1 MGDASVVI
9 RRVDAHH
16 HVWDI
21 LAVSDQPWMVPDT
34 VAPIRRSFGIDE
46 FAAEVRGNGVD
57 SSVVVQTIAGI
68 TETEELLEL
77 AAASTLVA
85 GVVGWVD
92 VGAADVGDQ
101 LDRLLARP
109 SGSWLVGI
117 RSLAEYQPDPA
128 WLARSAVLA
137 GLREV
142 ARRGLCIDL
151 LVLPHQ
157 LNAAVTATREVTEG
171 RFVLDHLAK
180 PQIAAG
186 VFQPWARELS
196 ELAQRENVSAKFSG
210 LVTEANWS
218 TWTPSEIR
226 PYVDHAL
233 SVFGPDRLIFGS
245 DWPVCTLAASY
256 RRIVD
261 LAEDLIGHLS
271 SDEQVS
277 VFSSNAS
284 KIYELDIAGRGTS

>member
-1 MGDASVVI
+1 MGDATVVI

-16 HVWDI
+16 HVWDL
-21 LAVSDQPWMVPDT
+21 LAVRDQPWMVPDT

-46 FAAEVRGNGVD
+46 FAAEARRNGVD

-92 VGAADVGDQ
+92 VGAPDVGDQ

-117 RSLAEYQPDPA
+117 RSLAEYEPDPA
-128 WLARSAVLA
+128 WLARPAVLA

-142 ARRGLCIDL
+142 AQRDLCNDL

-157 LNAAVTATREVTEG
+157 LSAAVTATREVTEG

-180 PQIAAG
+180 PPIAAG
-186 VFQPWARELS
+186 EWQPWAGELS
-196 ELAQRENVSAKFSG
+196 ALARNDNVSAKISG
-210 LVTEANWS
+210 LVTEADWS
-218 TWTPSEIR
+218 AWTPASVR

-233 SVFGPDRLIFGS
+233 SVFGADRLIFGS

-256 RRIVD
+256 GRIVD
-261 LAEDLIGHLS
+261 LADQFIEELS
-271 SDEQVS
+271 TDEQAAVLS
-277 VFSSNAS
+277 ANAT
-284 KIYELDIAGRGTS
+284 KIYSLDNAARGTR

>member
-1 MGDASVVI
+1 MS
-9 RRVDAHH
+9 RVDAHH

-21 LAVSDQPWMVPDT
+21 VAVRDQPWMVPDT
-34 VAPIRRSFGIDE
+34 IEPIRRSFGIDE
-46 FAAEVRGNGVD
+46 FAAEAASNGIEA
-57 SSVVVQTIAGI
+57 SVVVQTVAGVA
-68 TETEELLEL
+68 ETEELLDL
-77 AAASTLVA
+77 AAASNLVA

-92 VGAADVGDQ
+92 VEAPDVGDQ

-109 SGSWLVGI
+109 SGSWLLGI

-128 WLARSAVLA
+128 WLARPAVLA
-137 GLREV
+137 GLGKV
-142 ARRGLCIDL
+142 ARRGLSNDL

-157 LNAAVTATREVTEG
+157 LDAAVAAAREVTES

-180 PQIAAG
+180 PQIAGG

-196 ELAQRENVSAKFSG
+196 ELAQHENVMAKISG

-218 TWTPSEIR
+218 TWTPSDIR

-233 SVFGPDRLIFGS
+233 SAFGPDRLIFGS

-261 LAEDLIGHLS
+261 LAIDLLGELS
-271 SDEQVS
+271 TDEHGA
-277 VFSSNAS
+277 VFGGNAT
-284 KIYELDIAGRGTS
+284 KIYQLDNVGRSA

>member
-1 MGDASVVI
+1 VS

-21 LAVSDQPWMVPDT
+21 AAVRDQPWMAPDT
-34 VAPIRRSFGIDE
+34 IAPIRRSFSIDE
-46 FAAEVRGNGVD
+46 FAAEALSHGVD
-57 SSVVVQTIAGI
+57 SSVVVQTVAGI
-68 TETEELLEL
+68 TETEELLDL
-77 AAASTLVA
+77 AAVSTLVA

-92 VGAADVGDQ
+92 VEAPDVGDQ
-101 LDRLLARP
+101 LDLLLARP

-128 WLARSAVLA
+128 WLARPAVLS

-142 ARRGLCIDL
+142 ARRGLCNDL
-151 LVLPHQ
+151 LVISHQ
-157 LNAAVTATREVTEG
+157 LNAAVTATREVRDG

-196 ELAQRENVSAKFSG
+196 ELAQQENVMAKISG

-218 TWTPSEIR
+218 TWAPSDIR

-233 SVFGPDRLIFGS
+233 SAFGPDRLIFGT

-256 RRIVD
+256 RGIVD
-261 LAEDLIGHLS
+261 LAEQFVGTLS
-271 SDEQVS
+271 IDEQAA
-277 VFSSNAS
+277 VFGANATKTYS
-284 KIYELDIAGRGTS
+284 LEGPS

>member
-1 MGDASVVI
+1 MGDTSVVI

-16 HVWDI
+16 HVWD
-21 LAVSDQPWMVPDT
+21 LVAVREQPWMVPDT
-34 VAPIRRSFGIDE
+34 MAPIRRSFGIDE
-46 FAAEVRGNGVD
+46 YAAEAQSNGIER
-57 SSVVVQTIAGI
+57 SVVVQTVADI
-68 TETEELLEL
+68 TETEELLDL
-77 AAASTLVA
+77 AAGSTLVA

-92 VGAADVGDQ
+92 LDAPDVGEQ

-117 RSLAEYQPDPA
+117 RSLMQYEPDPA
-128 WLARSAVLA
+128 WLARPAVLA

-142 ARRGLCIDL
+142 AQRDLCNDI

-157 LNAAVTATREVTEG
+157 LDAVVAVTREVPES

-180 PQIAAG
+180 PPIATSTR
-186 VFQPWARELS
+186 QPWARELS
-196 ELAQRENVSAKFSG
+196 ALAKNGNVSAKISG
-210 LVTEANWS
+210 LVTEADWS
-218 TWTPSEIR
+218 TWTPSDIR

-233 SVFGPDRLIFGS
+233 SVFGPDRLIFGT

-261 LAEDLIGHLS
+261 LADQFIRELS
-271 SDEQVS
+271 PDEQAAVLGA
-277 VFSSNAS
+277 NATKVYS
-284 KIYELDIAGRGTS
+284 LQGEA

>member
-1 MGDASVVI
+1 MGYARVVT
-9 RRVDAHH
+9 RRIDAHH
-16 HVWDI
+16 HVWD
-21 LAVSDQPWMVPDT
+21 LAVRDQPWMVGDAM
-34 VAPIRRSFGIDE
+34 APVRRSFGIDE
-46 FAAEVRGNGVD
+46 FAAEARSNGVD
-57 SSVVVQTIAGI
+57 LSVLVQTVADV

-101 LDRLLARP
+101 LDRLVAQP

-117 RSLAEYQPDPA
+117 RSPAEYEPDPA
-128 WLARSAVLA
+128 WLARPAVLA

-151 LVLPHQ
+151 LVRPHQ
-157 LNAAVTATREVTEG
+157 LSAAVTATREVTEG

-180 PQIAAG
+180 PPIAAG
-186 VFQPWARELS
+186 GWQPWAGELS
-196 ELAQRENVSAKFSG
+196 ALARNDNVSAKISG
-210 LVTEANWS
+210 LVTEADWS
-218 TWTPSEIR
+218 AWTPEGVR

-233 SVFGPDRLIFGS
+233 SVFGPDRVIFGS

-261 LAEDLIGHLS
+261 LADQFIKELS
-271 SDEQVS
+271 AEEQAAVLS
-277 VFSSNAS
+277 ANAT
-284 KIYELDIAGRGTS
+284 KIYALDDAVRGKG

>member
-1 MGDASVVI
+1 MS

-21 LAVSDQPWMVPDT
+21 AAVRDQPWMAPDT
-34 VAPIRRSFGIDE
+34 IAPIRRSFSIDE
-46 FAAEVRGNGVD
+46 FAAEALSHGVD
-57 SSVVVQTIAGI
+57 SSVVVQTVAGI
-68 TETEELLEL
+68 TETEELLDL
-77 AAASTLVA
+77 AAVSTLVA

-92 VGAADVGDQ
+92 VEAPDVGDQ
-101 LDRLLARP
+101 LDLLLARP

-128 WLARSAVLA
+128 WLARPAVLS

-142 ARRGLCIDL
+142 ARRGLCNDL
-151 LVLPHQ
+151 LVIPHQ
-157 LNAAVTATREVTEG
+157 LNAAVTATREVRDG

-196 ELAQRENVSAKFSG
+196 ELAQQENVMAKISG

-218 TWTPSEIR
+218 TWAPSDIR

-233 SVFGPDRLIFGS
+233 SAFGPDRLIFGT

-256 RRIVD
+256 RGIVD
-261 LAEDLIGHLS
+261 LAEQFVGTLS
-271 SDEQVS
+271 IDEQAA
-277 VFSSNAS
+277 VFGANATKTYS
-284 KIYELDIAGRGTS
+284 LEGPS

>member
-1 MGDASVVI
+1 MGDATVVI

-16 HVWDI
+16 HVWDL
-21 LAVSDQPWMVPDT
+21 LAVRDQPWMVPDA

-46 FAAEVRGNGVD
+46 FAAVARCNGVD

-92 VGAADVGDQ
+92 VGAPDVGDQ

-117 RSLAEYQPDPA
+117 RSLAEYEPDPA
-128 WLARSAVLA
+128 WLARPAVLA

-142 ARRGLCIDL
+142 AQRGLCNDL

-157 LNAAVTATREVTEG
+157 LSAAVTATREVTEG
-171 RFVLDHLAK
+171 RFVLDHLSK
-180 PQIAAG
+180 PPIAAG
-186 VFQPWARELS
+186 EWQPWAGELS
-196 ELAQRENVSAKFSG
+196 ALARNDNVSAKISG
-210 LVTEANWS
+210 LVTEADWS
-218 TWTPSEIR
+218 AWTPGGVR

-233 SVFGPDRLIFGS
+233 
-245 DWPVCTLAASY
+245 
-256 RRIVD
+256 
-261 LAEDLIGHLS
+261 
-271 SDEQVS
+271 
-277 VFSSNAS
+277 
-284 KIYELDIAGRGTS
+284 

>member
-1 MGDASVVI
+1 MGDATAVI
-9 RRVDAHH
+9 RRIDAHQ
-16 HVWDI
+16 HVWD
-21 LAVSDQPWMVPDT
+21 LAVRDQPWMVAD
-34 VAPIRRSFGIDE
+34 AMASIRRSFGIDE
-46 FAAEVRGNGVD
+46 FAAEATSNGVGA
-57 SSVVVQTIAGI
+57 SVVVQTVADI
-68 TETEELLEL
+68 TETEELLDL

-92 VGAADVGDQ
+92 VGASDVGDQ

-117 RSLAEYQPDPA
+117 RSPVEYEPDPA
-128 WLARSAVLA
+128 WLARPAVLA

-142 ARRGLCIDL
+142 ARRGLCNDL

-157 LNAAVTATREVTEG
+157 LSAAVVVTAKVTES

-180 PQIAAG
+180 PPIAAG
-186 VFQPWARELS
+186 EWQPWADDLS
-196 ELAQRENVSAKFSG
+196 ALARNGNVSAKISG

-218 TWTPSEIR
+218 TWTPSDIR

-233 SVFGPDRLIFGS
+233 SAFGPDRLVFGS

-256 RRIVD
+256 GRIVD
-261 LAEDLIGHLS
+261 LASQFIEELS
-271 SDEQVS
+271 TDEQAAVLS
-277 VFSSNAS
+277 ANATR
-284 KIYELDIAGRGTS
+284 IYSLDNAGRGTR

>member
-1 MGDASVVI
+1 MGYATVVI

-16 HVWDI
+16 HVWDL
-21 LAVSDQPWMVPDT
+21 LAVRDQPWMVPDT
-34 VAPIRRSFGIDE
+34 MAPIRRSFGIDE
-46 FAAEVRGNGVD
+46 FAAEARGNGVD

-92 VGAADVGDQ
+92 VGAPDVGDQ

-128 WLARSAVLA
+128 WLARPAVLA

-142 ARRGLCIDL
+142 ARRGLCNDL

-157 LNAAVTATREVTEG
+157 LSAAVTATREVTEG

-180 PQIAAG
+180 PPIAAG
-186 VFQPWARELS
+186 EWQPWAGELS
-196 ELAQRENVSAKFSG
+196 ALARNDNVSAKISG
-210 LVTEANWS
+210 LVTEADWS
-218 TWTPSEIR
+218 AWTPGGVR

-233 SVFGPDRLIFGS
+233 SVFGPDRVIFGS

-256 RRIVD
+256 GRIVD
-261 LAEDLIGHLS
+261 LADQFIEELS
-271 SDEQVS
+271 TDEQAAVLS
-277 VFSSNAS
+277 ANAT
-284 KIYELDIAGRGTS
+284 KIYSLGNAGRGTP

>member
-1 MGDASVVI
+1 MGRATAVSH
-9 RRVDAHH
+9 RVDAHH

-21 LAVSDQPWMVPDT
+21 LAVRDQPWMASDT
-34 VAPIRRSFGIDE
+34 IEPIRRSFGIDE
-46 FAAEVRGNGVD
+46 FATEAASNGIEA
-57 SSVVVQTIAGI
+57 SVVVQTVAGV
-68 TETEELLEL
+68 TETEELLDL

-92 VGAADVGDQ
+92 VEAPDVGDQ

-109 SGSWLVGI
+109 SGSWLLGI

-128 WLARSAVLA
+128 WLARPAVLA

-142 ARRGLCIDL
+142 ARRGLCNDL
-151 LVLPHQ
+151 LVRPHQ
-157 LNAAVTATREVTEG
+157 LNAAVTATREVTES

-180 PQIAAG
+180 PQIAAA

-196 ELAQRENVSAKFSG
+196 ELAQHENVMAKFSG

-218 TWTPSEIR
+218 TWTPSDIR

-233 SVFGPDRLIFGS
+233 SAFGPDRLIFGS

-256 RRIVD
+256 RRVVE
-261 LAEDLIGHLS
+261 LAVDLIGELS
-271 SDEQVS
+271 TDEHIA
-277 VFSSNAS
+277 VFGGNAT
-284 KIYELDIAGRGTS
+284 KIYQLDDVGRSR

>member
-1 MGDASVVI
+1 MI

-16 HVWDI
+16 HVWDL
-21 LAVSDQPWMVPDT
+21 LAVRDQPWMVPDT
-34 VAPIRRSFGIDE
+34 MAPIRRSFGIDE
-46 FAAEVRGNGVD
+46 FAAEARSNGVD
-57 SSVVVQTIAGI
+57 SSVVVQTVADV
-68 TETEELLEL
+68 TETEELLDL
-77 AAASTLVA
+77 AAASTLVG

-92 VGAADVGDQ
+92 VGATDVGDQ

-117 RSLAEYQPDPA
+117 RSLAEYEPDPA
-128 WLARSAVLA
+128 WLARPAVLA

-142 ARRGLCIDL
+142 ARRGLCNDL

-157 LNAAVTATREVTEG
+157 LTAAVTATREMTES

-186 VFQPWARELS
+186 VYQPWARELA
-196 ELAQRENVSAKFSG
+196 ELAQHENVSAKFSG

-218 TWTPSEIR
+218 TWTPSDIR
-226 PYVDHAL
+226 PYIDRAL

-261 LAEDLIGHLS
+261 LAEDLIGALS
-271 SDEQVS
+271 TDEEVA
-277 VFSSNAS
+277 VFGGNAT
-284 KIYELDIAGRGTS
+284 KIYELDNAGRDTR